1 MRLRQFAA
9 YVRKV
14 FRLHRLA
21 GRISGS
27 RCDPDIPLGHLV
39 KFGLRCRVH
48 PPPQLSSTP
57 KRAAPE
63 SLAQHAGL
71 RQAHPR

>member
-39 KFGLRCRVH
+39 KFGLRCRVQN
-48 PPPQLSSTP
+48 PQLSSTP

>member
-39 KFGLRCRVH
+39 KIG
-48 PPPQLSSTP
+48 
-57 KRAAPE
+57 RA
-63 SLAQHAGL
+63 HV
-71 RQAHPR
+71 